1 MRSLFSDDVR
11 YAGRS
16 LLRRP
21 GAGAVAIVML
31 GLGIGITTAMFTI
44 VDALILRPVP
54 FRDPDQLAFVYM
66 GSERGG
72 RTTVAPA
79 VLRAWQE
86 SAAFAGAEAA
96 VPDTAL
102 IEADGAVLARGI
114 ARVTPGL
121 FDLLGGIRPVRG
133 RLFDAAEVRAGI
145 TDRVL
150 VSEDVWRAL
159 Y

>member
-1 MRSLFSDDVR
+1 MLTDDIR
-11 YAGRS
+11 HAFRR
-16 LLRRP
+16 LLSRP
-21 GAGAVAIVML
+21 AVMLAAAVML

-114 ARVTPGL
+114 A
-121 FDLLGGIRPVRG
+121 
-133 RLFDAAEVRAGI
+133 
-145 TDRVL
+145 
-150 VSEDVWRAL
+150 
-159 Y
+159 